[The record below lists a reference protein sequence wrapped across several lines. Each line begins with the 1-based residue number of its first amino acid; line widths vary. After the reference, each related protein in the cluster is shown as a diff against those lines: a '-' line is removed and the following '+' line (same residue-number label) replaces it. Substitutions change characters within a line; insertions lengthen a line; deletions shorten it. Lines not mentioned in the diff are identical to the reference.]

1 MSESIPEYI
10 LKNPITAEVR
20 QRRDTEN
27 DEYSYW
33 HIPVGDKY
41 KVDLPKEV
49 FNELF
54 VPVSVGLTEERQQ
67 QLRAILLAYGK
78 AVDNQGYEVPEFE
91 LAFAEIVGLF
101 EGNNK

>member
-54 VPVSVGLTEERQQ
+54 VPLDRQALTE
-67 QLRAILLAYGK
+67 QLNKIIWFPEDSKVRTTDEVVEQVLAL
-78 AVDNQGYEVPEFE
+78 F
-91 LAFAEIVGLF
+91 GL
-101 EGNNK
+101 ENTGETK